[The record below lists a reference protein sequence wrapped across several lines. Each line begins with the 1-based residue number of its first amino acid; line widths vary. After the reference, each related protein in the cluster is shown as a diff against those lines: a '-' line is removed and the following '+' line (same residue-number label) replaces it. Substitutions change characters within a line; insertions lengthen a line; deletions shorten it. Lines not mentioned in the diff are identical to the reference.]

1 MHGHVLEV
9 VKSRLELVNNI
20 INRVG
25 SINGRR
31 ITIRVS
37 YARNDRI
44 IQDHSSLI
52 SLFSIFSPF
61 CFIMLSQAI
70 LQVISTLAS
79 CLFQVAVVSLL
90 FFLCEFLQVLYDN
103 ELMWV
108 FFWIVQL
115 GPWATCDGL
124 QAR

>member
-79 CLFQVAVVSLL
+79 YLFQVAVVSLL
-90 FFLCEFLQVLYDN
+90 LFLCEFL
-103 ELMWV
+103 
-108 FFWIVQL
+108 
-115 GPWATCDGL
+115 
-124 QAR
+124 